1 MLENLYL
8 KAFLTAVV
16 EGLTEFVPVSS
27 TGHMILLEDWI
38 GFTGDKAA
46 TFTVFIQLGAILAAF
61 WLYKERF
68 LGLVPASGKE
78 PLLRRLFWGAS
89 RPTALHFIVAVLPIL
104 VAGLALHKV
113 IKERLFSVEVV
124 AIGLM
129 VGGVLMILVQLLP
142 KRYSA
147 ESVDQ
152 ISLSQ
157 AGLIGLGQCM
167 AIWPGMSRSGSTLI
181 TGLLVGVRA
190 QAAADFSFI
199 IAVPVMVA
207 AVGYDLYKSWGFL
220 EQSDLA
226 LFAMGFGVAFAIAWV
241 SIRWFIGVLGK
252 IGLIP
257 FGIYRIVLGAVVFFM
272 R

>member
-1 MLENLYL
+1 LLENLYF

-38 GFTGDKAA
+38 EFTGEKAA
-46 TFTVFIQLGAILAAF
+46 TFAVFIQLGAILAAF

-68 LGLVPASGKE
+68 LGLIPGPGEE
-78 PLLRRLFWGAS
+78 PFWKRLLWGNS
-89 RPTALHFIVAVLPIL
+89 RPTAVHFVVAVLPIL
-104 VAGLALHKV
+104 VAGLLLHKV
-113 IKERLFSVEVV
+113 IKEQLFSVSVV
-124 AIGLM
+124 AVGLM
-129 VGGVLMILVQLLP
+129 VGGVMMILVQLMP

-147 ESVDQ
+147 EEVDQ
-152 ISLSQ
+152 ISLKQ

-220 EQSDLA
+220 DQSDLA
-226 LFAMGFGVAFAIAWV
+226 VFGLGFVVAFAIAWV

-257 FGIYRIVLGAVVFFM
+257 FGIYRIVLGAVVYFLV
-272 R
+272 